1 MSSAIAFVGAGPTTI
16 YTLHALLSYTAQPM
30 AITIFEQQGSVGR
43 GTPYRPGWNDPAML
57 SNIASVE
64 IPPLEQT
71 LVEWLEQQSEARL
84 DELGIRRGDI
94 DERTFYPRLA
104 LGEFFYDQ
112 LQAILQRARAN
123 GSEITVRTGC
133 RVLDA
138 ESAADGMTLTVQ
150 PRRGNTGKER
160 FDHVVLA
167 TGHQWPR
174 EPEVRPGY
182 FLSPWPASAL
192 SDVPAT
198 TVGIRG
204 SSLSAIDAA
213 VALCVSHGEFVE
225 DAGGQISYRPAA
237 DTEDF
242 HMTMMSRKGLLP
254 EADFY
259 FAIPY
264 EPLSICT
271 PEAMEALLATEDGAL
286 LDDAFFLFQRELA
299 AADPDYARK
308 IDLQELT
315 LETFCDRYFNERIG
329 ADPFEWAQQ
338 NLKEAQEN
346 YQAQRTVP
354 WRYAILRMHEVIEL
368 LVPHLE
374 QADFKRFSKFFKPV
388 FVDDYATVP
397 HESIKRLLALHRAG
411 KLTVMAVGDDY
422 HIDSRRSESGAVLQ
436 LGGKEIHFPVFI
448 EATGQRALS
457 AKDFPFPSL
466 IDQGIIRD
474 ASAPGT
480 EGPPRGIVIDDEFHP
495 VSDEIPGDQLFC
507 LSLPFLLGRHPF
519 IQGITSSHDMG
530 LVVGEKLAAAVD
542 LDFVRVTNAA
552 IAAGTKNRK
561 AGAKLFAVYVGGDFP
576 GANIELHD
584 IRFVVAASMRQTYPQ
599 LRKQWWGTPQS
610 LHIDCWAELTQVD
623 GYEVSLR
630 PEPFHGAARLY
641 FVNLGGYDP
650 AEFAERHRNVFIV
663 SESEAQAKRRAIK
676 FAKEWTEPH
685 RDEMYEAEQ
694 IFCLSVAALEQR
706 LYVHLT
712 PGAPKEQPAFT
723 CHYTPIGRKT

>member
-1 MSSAIAFVGAGPTTI
+1 MTSTIAFVGAGPTTI
-16 YTLHALLSYTAQPM
+16 YTLQALLDETARPM
-30 AITIFEQQGSVGR
+30 AVTIFEQQGSVGR

-57 SNIASVE
+57 SNIASIE
-64 IPPLEQT
+64 IPPLDQS
-71 LVEWLEQQSEARL
+71 LVDWLGSQDETRL
-84 DELGIRRGDI
+84 RDLGIDRTEI

-112 LQAILQRARAN
+112 LQAILKRARDN
-123 GSEITVRTGC
+123 GSQVSVRTGC

-138 ESAADGMTLTVQ
+138 VSSGEGMTLSVQ
-150 PRRGNTGKER
+150 PRRGEKFEER

-192 SDVPAT
+192 SDIPPT
-198 TVGIRG
+198 SIGIRG

-213 VALCVSHGEFVE
+213 VALSVSHGEFIEQNNGEIVY
-225 DAGGQISYRPAA
+225 QAA
-237 DTEDF
+237 EGTEEF
-242 HMTMMSRKGLLP
+242 RMTMMSRKGLLP

-271 PEAMEALLATEDGAL
+271 PEAMEALLAAEDGTL

-299 AADPDYARK
+299 AADPEYASR
-308 IDLQELT
+308 IGLQDLT
-315 LETFCDRYFNERIG
+315 LETFCDRYFSER
-329 ADPFEWAQQ
+329 ASVDPFDWAEQ
-338 NLKEAQEN
+338 NLKEAQDN
-346 YQAQRTVP
+346 YEAKRTVP

-397 HESIKRLLALHRAG
+397 HESIKRMLALQCVG

-422 HIDSRRSESGAVLQ
+422 RIDSKRDESGAVLE
-436 LGGKEIHFPVFI
+436 LDGAEIHFPVFI

-466 IDQGIIRD
+466 ISQGIVRD
-474 ASAPGT
+474 ATSPAGK
-480 EGPPRGIVIDDEFHP
+480 GPARGIVIDDEFHP
-495 VSDEIPGDQLFC
+495 VSDDIPEDQLFC

-519 IQGITSSHDMG
+519 IQGITSSHTMG
-530 LVVGEKLAAAVD
+530 LVVGEKLAAAIER
-542 LDFVRVTNAA
+542 DFERATNAA
-552 IAAGTKNRK
+552 IAAGVGSAA
-561 AGAKLFAVYVGGDFP
+561 AGAKLFAVYVGGELP

-584 IRFVVAASMRQTYPQ
+584 VRFVVAPSIKLTYPQ
-599 LRKQWWGTPQS
+599 LRKQWWGTPRS
-610 LHIDCWAELTQVD
+610 LHVDCWSEITHAD
-623 GYEVSLR
+623 GYAVSLR
-630 PEPFHGAARLY
+630 PEPFEGAARLY

-650 AEFAERHRNVFIV
+650 AEFAERHRNVFVV
-663 SESEAQAKRRAIK
+663 SESEAKAKRRAIK
-676 FAKEWTEPH
+676 YAQEWLEPH

-694 IFCLSVAALEQR
+694 AFCLSDAAIEQR
-706 LYVHLT
+706 LYVHLM
-712 PGAPKEQPAFT
+712 PGASKEQPAFT